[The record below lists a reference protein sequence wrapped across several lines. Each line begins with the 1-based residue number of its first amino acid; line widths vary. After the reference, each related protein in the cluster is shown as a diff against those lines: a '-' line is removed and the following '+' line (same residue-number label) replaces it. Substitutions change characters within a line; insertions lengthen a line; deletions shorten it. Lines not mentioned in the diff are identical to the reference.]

1 VVGII
6 ILSEI
11 IYWYRPVTGIDEP
24 TGRKASKRAK
34 FSGDKFKSPIGYY
47 QHKFGF
53 TKDQVRQALKRLEQ
67 GGFIKREYRDYISMD
82 TGKPMV
88 TNITHVEPVPERIL
102 EITHQEPAKEP
113 EPFEPESIESNP
125 AAYYKD
131 GASTDNAQSWIESM
145 ASSEPDAEQAEGGEV
160 SVPQGEVYVP
170 PPLSQKPHPP
180 LTETSLQRL
189 LLRFLLKLLL
199 QRPHRAPKTSPPKK
213 VVVVVVTV
221 I

>member
-1 VVGII
+1 MNTITRKHENFETHFKLPRTVTEIGKIHFEGNIIPHEWYNHIKLPSGKPDVVGII

-131 GASTDNAQSWIESM
+131 GASR
-145 ASSEPDAEQAEGGEV
+145 G
-160 SVPQGEVYVP
+160 
-170 PPLSQKPHPP
+170 
-180 LTETSLQRL
+180 
-189 LLRFLLKLLL
+189 
-199 QRPHRAPKTSPPKK
+199 
-213 VVVVVVTV
+213 
-221 I
+221 